1 MQCVTINVGFKETGL
16 AVVMEASWFQVMLL
30 GLTLI
35 LGSTEAMALVGRQ
48 SLLYLYDSNG
58 NQMAE
63 FNGTNSSLNQTNVGI
78 AGAKV
83 STGGCFFI
91 FNEEDFKGTGVKVE
105 SETSVTLAWNTV
117 KSIKFMSSV
126 EECSK
131 SDTKGAGTSLFSSLG
146 LTFVLF
152 VLAFF

>member
-1 MQCVTINVGFKETGL
+1 
-16 AVVMEASWFQVMLL
+16 MEASWFRVMLL

-35 LGSTEAMALVGRQ
+35 LGSTEAMALMGRQ
-48 SLLYLYDSNG
+48 SRLYLYDSNG

-63 FNGTNSSLNQTNVGI
+63 FNGTNSSLNQTNVGK
-78 AGAKV
+78 AGAIV

-91 FNEEDFKGTGVKVE
+91 FNKEDFKGTGVKVE
-105 SETSVTLAWNTV
+105 SETSVTLTWNTV
-117 KSIKFMSSV
+117 KSIKFVSSV

-131 SDTKGAGTSLFSSLG
+131 SDTKGAGNSLFPSLG